1 MRWILGKVARETPAT
16 AGQCRTCAHFDN
28 APATLE
34 AEFGNLASMSSGF
47 ASVRAQDGICR
58 ARDIYLSARA
68 GCNSH
73 QTVGV

>member
-1 MRWILGKVARETPAT
+1 MRWPFGQVARKTPAT

-47 ASVRAQDGICR
+47 ASVRAEDGICR
-58 ARDIYLSARA
+58 ARNIYLSSRA
-68 GCNSH
+68 GCTSH
-73 QTVGV
+73 HAVGV

>member
-1 MRWILGKVARETPAT
+1 MRWPWNRVARDTPAP

-47 ASVRAQDGICR
+47 ASVRTEDGICR

-73 QTVGV
+73 RAVGA